1 MRKVRMPPTTLK
13 CKECKTEHP
22 LEALYS
28 CSNCFGPLEVSYPD
42 RSQADPAEL
51 RRRIQSGPST
61 LWRYSDFL
69 PVQRPPSGALPVGMT
84 PLIRADRLAAELGI
98 SELWIKNEA
107 QNPTHSFKDRVVSVA
122 LARGLELGFE
132 TFACASTG
140 NLANAVAAH
149 SAAVGA
155 PAFVFIP
162 ADLEKEKIT
171 ATAIHGAKVIAVKGN
186 YDEVNRLCS
195 EVAGE
200 RPWAFVNVNLRPYY
214 AEGSKTLGYEV
225 AEQLGWSLP
234 DHFVSPVASGSLMTR
249 IGHAFEEWRECGL
262 VEGPLPA
269 MHGAQPAGCAPV
281 ATAFA
286 NGADQCRPVKPDT
299 IARSLAI
306 GDPADGPFAIELA
319 RRTGGAVESATDDE
333 IREGISL
340 LARTTGVFT
349 ETAGGT
355 TIAVLTKL
363 AERGAFGEG
372 EKVVAAITGDGLK
385 TPDAVANLIEV
396 EEIEASFAQFEAAV
410 ATEVAA

>member
-1 MRKVRMPPTTLK
+1 MPPKNLK
-13 CKECKTEHP
+13 CKECGEEHP

-28 CSNCFGPLEVSYPD
+28 CSRCFGPLEVAYES
-42 RSQADPAEL
+42 RKGSDPAEL
-51 RRRIQSGPST
+51 KRRIQAGPHSI
-61 LWRYSDFL
+61 WRYADFL
-69 PVQRPPSGALPVGMT
+69 PVQRPPVGALPTGLT

-107 QNPTHSFKDRVVSVA
+107 SNPTHSFKDRVVSVA

-155 PAFVFIP
+155 PAYVFIP
-162 ADLEKEKIT
+162 SDLEREKIT
-171 ATAIHGAKVIAVKGN
+171 ATAIHGARVIGVRGN
-186 YDEVNRLCS
+186 YDQVNRLCS

-249 IGHAFEEWRECGL
+249 IGHAFDEWRDCGL
-262 VEGPLPA
+262 VEDSLPA
-269 MHGAQPAGCAPV
+269 MHGAQAAGCAPV
-281 ATAFA
+281 ASAYSEG
-286 NGADQCRPVKPDT
+286 NEWCRPVKPDT

-306 GDPADGPFAIELA
+306 GDPADGPFALELA
-319 RRTGGAVESATDDE
+319 RRTGGVIESATDDE
-333 IREGISL
+333 IREGIAL

-349 ETAGGT
+349 ETAGGV
-355 TIAVLTKL
+355 TIAVLRKL
-363 AERGAFGEG
+363 AESGAFGEG
-372 EKVVAAITGDGLK
+372 QSVVAAITGDGLK
-385 TPDAVANLIEV
+385 TPDAISNLVEV
-396 EEIEASFAQFEAAV
+396 EEIDASFEQFEAAERS
-410 ATEVAA
+410 EVLA